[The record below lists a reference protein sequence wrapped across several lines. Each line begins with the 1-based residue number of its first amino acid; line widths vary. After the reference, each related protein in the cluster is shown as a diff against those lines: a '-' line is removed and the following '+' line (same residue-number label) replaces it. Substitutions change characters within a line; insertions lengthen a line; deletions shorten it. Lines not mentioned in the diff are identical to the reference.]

1 MKNIPVRTADQKP
14 KKKPARRP
22 LLPYFLVILILLL
35 AMAWVIPLPKVQL
48 QTNYNYKSRPETVSL
63 AWPGYGEAA
72 VAAEGY
78 GVLDTNA
85 SQVPVPMASVTKA
98 ITALAVMDKK
108 PLTFGNQGPTIPIG
122 PTDIANFND
131 YYAKGGSVVA
141 VSEGEQ
147 LSERQALQAMLL
159 PSANNMADTIAR
171 WGFGSMDNYLAY
183 TNKYLKSIGAKNT
196 HVGDASGFSPQSV
209 STAEDLSVIGLKFMA
224 NPVLREIAGQK
235 TADLPVAGKVF
246 NTNWLLGN
254 DGVIGV
260 KTGNTEQAGGCYLF
274 AAKRVIQGQPVTVV
288 GSIMGAPDLN
298 TAINDSQTLIRSV
311 DGGFMMAD
319 AAKKGQVIGQYTTKW
334 GNSANVV
341 VAKDVGI
348 LNWKTRQVTSSIN
361 TVNKSPISK
370 GEIVGSLTA
379 IVWDKKSVSGLVAA
393 DTMNSPGW
401 QWRLYKRYLGG

>member
-1 MKNIPVRTADQKP
+1 MKNIPVRTPDQKV
-14 KKKPARRP
+14 KKPVRRP
-22 LLPYFLVILILLL
+22 LLPFLLALVVLLL
-35 AMAWVIPLPKVQL
+35 AVAWIFPLPKVQF
-48 QTNYNYKSRPETVSL
+48 QTSYSYKSRPETVSL
-63 AWPGYGEAA
+63 TWPAYGEAA

-98 ITALAVMDKK
+98 ITALAVMKKK
-108 PLTFGNQGPTIPIG
+108 PLTVNDQGPTIPIG
-122 PTDIANFND
+122 SADIASFND
-131 YYAKGGSVVA
+131 YYSKGGSVVS

-147 LSERQALQAMLL
+147 ISERQALQAMLL
-159 PSANNMADTIAR
+159 PSANNMADTVAR

-183 TNKYLKSIGAKNT
+183 TNQYLKNLGAKNT
-196 HVGDASGFSPQSV
+196 RVADASGFSPKSV
-209 STAEDLSVIGLKFMA
+209 STAEDMAQIGLKFMA
-224 NPVLREIAGQK
+224 DPVLREIVSQK

-254 DGVIGV
+254 EGVIGV

-274 AAKRVIQGQPVTVV
+274 AAKRTIQGQPVTVV

-298 TAINDSQTLIRSV
+298 TAINDSLPLMQSV
-311 DGGFMMAD
+311 DGGFLMAN
-319 AAKKGQVIGQYTTKW
+319 AAKKGQVIGQYVTKW
-334 GNSANVV
+334 GNTSNVLV
-341 VAKDVGI
+341 TKDVGI
-348 LNWKTRQVTSSIN
+348 LTWKTRQVATDVK

-370 GEIVGSLTA
+370 GEPVGSLTA
-379 IVWDKKSVSGLVAA
+379 TVWDLKDKGTLIAA